1 MRYKA
6 EFHIGNRSGTS
17 VAVRKTLDE
26 LLEEIAQRG
35 CLLTV
40 QDIKAVFA
48 WNKTASDGSKY
59 YIGCRATIIKGEER
73 MTEYTSF

>member
-1 MRYKA
+1 MKYKA

-40 QDIKAVFA
+40 QDIKAVCA
-48 WNKTASDGSKY
+48 WDKTASNGSRY
-59 YIGCRATIIKGEER
+59 YIGCKAMITKGEEW